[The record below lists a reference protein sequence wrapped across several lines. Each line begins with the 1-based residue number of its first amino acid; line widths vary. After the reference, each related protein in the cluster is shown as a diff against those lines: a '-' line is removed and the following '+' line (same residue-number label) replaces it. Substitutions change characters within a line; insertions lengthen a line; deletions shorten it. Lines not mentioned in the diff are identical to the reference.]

1 MYTIISATIKLDLN
15 EFNFDF
21 DSGYIDGSDQW
32 LTPNEEGYIG
42 ACTTIQ
48 DAFDIV
54 DCSTVSVHLDVR
66 HENLIIKFI
75 YIHDAINNVYIRH
88 FDFVD
93 FKGKMYEIDNDLYCP
108 ELAQILKDR
117 ICEIKKEQE

>member
-21 DSGYIDGSDQW
+21 DSGYIDGSEQW
-32 LTPNEEGYIG
+32 LTPNEESYIG

-48 DAFDIV
+48 KASDMLDR
-54 DCSTVSVHLDVR
+54 TVYVHLDSK
-66 HENLIIKFI
+66 NLILEYTYISGDDGCIK
-75 YIHDAINNVYIRH
+75 IRKIA
-88 FDFVD
+88 DFE
-93 FKGKMYEIDNDLYCP
+93 GKIYEIDNDLYCP

-117 ICEIKKEQE
+117 IYEIKKKQEQE

>member
-32 LTPNEEGYIG
+32 LEPNEIIELGYY
-42 ACTTIQ
+42 
-48 DAFDIV
+48 
-54 DCSTVSVHLDVR
+54 STV
-66 HENLIIKFI
+66 HEASDEVDRTVYVSIDLNLEDLIIEYE
-75 YIHDAINNVYIRH
+75 YISGDDGFRISHFEDAEFN
-88 FDFVD
+88 
-93 FKGKMYEIDNDLYCP
+93 GTLYEIDNDLYCP

-117 ICEIKKEQE
+117 IYEIKEQE

>member
-1 MYTIISATIKLDLN
+1 MYTIKKEILRLDLN

-32 LTPNEEGYIG
+32 LTPNEESYIG

-54 DCSTVSVHLDVR
+54 DCSTVSVYLDLSR
-66 HENLIIKFI
+66 TNLIIKFI
-75 YIHDAINNVYIRH
+75 YIHNAVNNVYIRH
-88 FDFVD
+88 FDFAE
-93 FKGKMYEIDNDLYCP
+93 FEGKQYKIDNDLYCP

-117 ICEIKKEQE
+117 IYEIKKEQE

>member
-1 MYTIISATIKLDLN
+1 MYTLISATIKLDLN

-32 LTPNEEGYIG
+32 LTPNEESYIG

-48 DAFDIV
+48 DAFNIV
-54 DCSTVSVHLDVR
+54 DCSTVSVYLDLSR
-66 HENLIIKFI
+66 ANLIIKFI
-75 YIHDAINNVYIRH
+75 YIHNAVSNVYIRH
-88 FDFVD
+88 FDFTN
-93 FKGKMYEIDNDLYCP
+93 FEGKMYEIDNDLYCP

-117 ICEIKKEQE
+117 IHEIKKEQE

>member
-32 LTPNEEGYIG
+32 LTPNEESYIG
-42 ACTTIQ
+42 ACTTIHE
-48 DAFDIV
+48 ASDII
-54 DCSTVSVHLDVR
+54 DRTVYVRLDSKR
-66 HENLIIKFI
+66 NNLILDYTYISGNDACIKHLEYAVFE
-75 YIHDAINNVYIRH
+75 
-88 FDFVD
+88 
-93 FKGKMYEIDNDLYCP
+93 GKIYEIDNDLYCP

-117 ICEIKKEQE
+117 IYEIKEEQE

>member
-32 LTPNEEGYIG
+32 LTPNEESYIG
-42 ACTTIQ
+42 ACTTIHEAS
-48 DAFDIV
+48 DMLDR
-54 DCSTVSVHLDVR
+54 TVYVHLDSK
-66 HENLIIKFI
+66 NLILEYTYISGDDGCIKLRKF
-75 YIHDAINNVYIRH
+75 A
-88 FDFVD
+88 DFE
-93 FKGKMYEIDNDLYCP
+93 GKMYEIDNDLYCP

-117 ICEIKKEQE
+117 IYEIKKEQE

>member
-42 ACTTIQ
+42 KCTTIHE
-48 DAFDIV
+48 ALNIV
-54 DCSTVSVHLDVR
+54 DCSTVYVHLDLR
-66 HENLIIKFI
+66 RKNLVIEFI
-75 YIHDAINNVYIRH
+75 YIHDTTENVYISH
-88 FDFVD
+88 FDFAD
-93 FKGKMYEIDNDLYCP
+93 FEGKMYEIDNDLYCP

-117 ICEIKKEQE
+117 IYEIKEQE

>member
-32 LTPNEEGYIG
+32 PTPNEESYIG
-42 ACTTIQ
+42 ACTTIHI
-48 DAFDIV
+48 ASDIV
-54 DCSTVSVHLDVR
+54 DRTVYVYLDVR
-66 HENLIIKFI
+66 HENLIIEYE
-75 YIHDAINNVYIRH
+75 YISGDDVYIRH
-88 FDFVD
+88 FDFAD
-93 FKGKMYEIDNDLYCP
+93 FEGKMYEIDNDLYCP

-117 ICEIKKEQE
+117 IYEIKKEQE